1 MRGYREQLNEIETT
15 VSLIRSFIN
24 KIVYHLP
31 SNHMPGKLSS
41 ENPSLPK
48 NRTQIQG
55 TTFKKNVVT
64 LNLMWGFVKT
74 ATRFEYLTIK
84 RLMKTDH

>member
-74 ATRFEYLTIK
+74 ATRFEYLT
-84 RLMKTDH
+84 